1 MTRNQARSLL
11 LTAIIAS
18 SATAQAPAPPP
29 SREGTTEASF
39 VGTSGNSSTQSV
51 GFGAEL
57 ILRTR
62 GWESRYKSAY
72 VRSEVGGVIKAQT
85 VTGAARAQ
93 RRFADRAS
101 VFAQYGYLSNKFAGT
116 LARHTA
122 DLGVAGTL
130 LDRAAHSFT
139 ADAGFG
145 YATDTRVA
153 GPGISTATAGAGAI
167 YKWKVS
173 ATADLTN
180 DGRFVGSVPKGADWR
195 YTNVLALAAKINS
208 ALSLKVSNTVRY
220 VNVPVTGFNTTDV
233 ISAVA
238 IVAKF

>member
-1 MTRNQARSLL
+1 MTRNLARTLL

-39 VGTSGNSSTQSV
+39 VGTTGNSSTQSV
-51 GFGAEL
+51 GLGAEL
-57 ILRTR
+57 IVRPR
-62 GWESRYKSAY
+62 GWETRFKSAY

-85 VTGAARAQ
+85 VTAAARAQ
-93 RRFADRAS
+93 RKFANRAS
-101 VFAQYGYLSNKFAGT
+101 LFSQYGYLSDRFAGT

-122 DLGVAGTL
+122 DFGVAGAL
-130 LDRAAHSFT
+130 IQRAAHTVT

-153 GPGISTATAGAGAI
+153 GPGISTATAGAGAT

-173 ATADLTN
+173 ATADLTD
-180 DGRFVGSVPKGADWR
+180 DGRYVGSVPKGADWR

-220 VNVPVTGFNTTDV
+220 VNVPVTGFENTDV
-233 ISAVA
+233 ITAIA